1 LALETVP
8 ASSQSDGRW
17 RIGFVESADSPLSI
31 ADILVDLTYSFTPD
45 GFDYQVTQAVV
56 ADGRLTLEQNLEQ
69 PGKKSETLNVKYV
82 TSADLGSATDTLVE
96 GTEGYL
102 VVRRG
107 VPNAT
112 AWTAAQKVDVITFK
126 AGAQRP
132 DAPVENG
139 VDTTSQTLYITAVTQ
154 KNVALVA

>member
-1 LALETVP
+1 MALEPVP
-8 ASSQSDGRW
+8 VSSQSDGRW
-17 RIGFVESADSPLSI
+17 RIGFVELADTPTSI

-45 GFDYQVTQAVV
+45 GFDYQITQAVV
-56 ADGRLTLEQNLEQ
+56 ADGRLTLTQNLEQ

-82 TSADLGSATDTLVE
+82 TSTTADSASLTLIE
-96 GTEGYL
+96 GTEGFL

-112 AWTAAQKVDVITFK
+112 AWTAAQKADIITFK

-139 VDTTSQTLYITAVTQ
+139 VDTTSQTLYITGVTV
-154 KNVALVA
+154 KGATLAA

>member
-1 LALETVP
+1 LAAEIVP
-8 ASSQSDGRW
+8 VSSQSDGRW
-17 RIGFVESADSPLSI
+17 RIGFVDELGDPLSI
-31 ADILVDLTYSFTPD
+31 ADITVDLTYSFTPD

-56 ADGRLTLEQNLEQ
+56 ADGRLTLTQNLEQ

-82 TSADLGSATDTLVE
+82 TSATVDSATLTLVE
-96 GTEGYL
+96 GTEGFL

-107 VPNAT
+107 VPNET
-112 AWTAAQKVDVITFK
+112 AWAAAQKADIITFK

-154 KNVALVA
+154 QGATLAA